1 MHSDHCNP
9 TRAFPRRVSRRAAGF
24 TLIELMITVVIATI
38 LLSVAIPMYLHQLRE
53 SRRTDARSALMDLAA
68 REERYFSTNSAYTP
82 TATSLGYQGWG
93 SSYTVGNGGY
103 YYIQSPPSVSNTAT
117 PPSFSFTALPVSGHG
132 QDQDTV
138 CASFT
143 VDSTGKQS
151 SQDNSGN
158 DTSSTCWR

>member
-1 MHSDHCNP
+1 MHSDHSSP
-9 TRAFPRRVSRRAAGF
+9 TRAFPRRISRRVAGF

-68 REERYFSTNSAYTP
+68 REERYFATNSAYTA

-93 SSYTVGNGGY
+93 SGYTVGNGAY
-103 YYIQSPPSVSNTAT
+103 YYIQAPTVSNTAT
-117 PPSFSFTALPVSGHG
+117 PPSFSFTALPASGHG

-151 SQDNSGN
+151 SKDGSGN

>member
-1 MHSDHCNP
+1 MHSDHSSP
-9 TRAFPRRVSRRAAGF
+9 TRAFPRRISRRVAGF

-68 REERYFSTNSAYTP
+68 REERYFATNSAYTA

-93 SSYTVGNGGY
+93 SSYKVGNGGY

-117 PPSFSFTALPVSGHG
+117 PPSFSFTALPVTGAG
-132 QDQDTV
+132 QDQDTI
-138 CASFT
+138 CSSFT

-151 SQDNSGN
+151 SQDGSGN
-158 DTSSTCWR
+158 DSSSTCWH